1 MCNFVSGLK
10 LQSISFFY
18 QKFIVVAFVSE
29 QIQNVTDMLKKM
41 TSMSS
46 AILILW
52 WTYSRNIINALHKVP
67 MTYYNK
73 NHQKAHDSSCES
85 YNKW

>member
-18 QKFIVVAFVSE
+18 QKFIVVAVVSE

-41 TSMSS
+41 TSLSS
-46 AILILW
+46 AILIL
-52 WTYSRNIINALHKVP
+52 
-67 MTYYNK
+67 
-73 NHQKAHDSSCES
+73 
-85 YNKW
+85 